1 MAKNG
6 LYFSKLKKKSG
17 AFGAKWMIFNVNSS
31 HSGSLR
37 ARVDSVKIP
46 YPIIQE
52 TSFVMQ
58 YIVVKSGKNGKNWFK
73 NGLKMVFS
81 HIFDGLKMVFF
92 AISDGLFFLEPVGTY
107 ES

>member
-1 MAKNG
+1 M
-6 LYFSKLKKKSG
+6 LIHFSP
-17 AFGAKWMIFNVNSS
+17 AT
-31 HSGSLR
+31 
-37 ARVDSVKIP
+37 VDSVKIP

-81 HIFDGLKMVFF
+81 HIFDGLKMFFF

-107 ES
+107 VNNKKGFVIIELSPTSNGTIIRFRLYQR

>member
-1 MAKNG
+1 M
-6 LYFSKLKKKSG
+6 LIHFSP
-17 AFGAKWMIFNVNSS
+17 AT
-31 HSGSLR
+31 
-37 ARVDSVKIP
+37 VDSVKIP

-81 HIFDGLKMVFF
+81 HIFDGLKMVF
-92 AISDGLFFLEPVGTY
+92 LLYLMVYFLGGPLGRM
-107 ES
+107 ESRKKI